1 MRKLHFH
8 PVQIIA
14 AALAAGMLVWFCL
27 PGFFNAGTFLGVLL
41 SLIIIAA
48 ALAFPCIARFVKFLA
63 GHIAGRIALFAV
75 GTAAALFLGYL
86 GFCGVQMA
94 GYSDRPLT
102 RVNAVMIL
110 GCQVHGETPGKELV
124 DRLETA
130 LPLIEQNPAVP
141 VIVTGG
147 QGRGEDMT
155 EADCMKQWLLENG
168 VPAARIYTEI
178 QSDSTRTNF
187 ANCAPIFRQLGVT
200 DGIAVVTNDYHQYR
214 ADIYARREG
223 LSVGHYST
231 STRALVLPNYIIR
244 ELAALCFV
252 WR

>member
-8 PVQIIA
+8 PVQIIV

-48 ALAFPCIARFVKFLA
+48 ALAFPYIARFVKFLA
-63 GHIAGRIALFAV
+63 RHIAGRIALFAV

-102 RVNAVMIL
+102 QVNAVMIL

-155 EADCMKQWLLENG
+155 EADCMKQWLLKNG

-187 ANCAPIFRQLGVT
+187 ANCAPILRQLGVT